1 MGTVLI
7 GDGCG
12 TGEIKPGSL
21 GASLAGVPR
30 ASGAT
35 TRRCCTALSTET
47 DRVEGVTYIDD
58 AADLRLDDYRELNSI
73 AVRAEMERDEY
84 FMGEGYVPIDR
95 MLDSAHRMRSVLL
108 HPKRLK
114 RFVPTMSRPEMA
126 GVPVY
131 VAEQEVLAE
140 VVGFNMYRCC
150 LASAFRARMPTVA
163 ELARTCRRLVVLE
176 ALNDDQNVGAIARA
190 ARAFGMDGMVIS
202 PTCNDPYQR
211 RTVRVSMGEILHV
224 PVARADSDDWPS
236 ALGTLCD
243 AGFETW
249 ALTPDVGAVD
259 LWDMDVP
266 DRVATVLGAEG
277 HGLESETMEASTHR
291 VRIPI
296 STNVDSL
303 NVGHAAAVTFA
314 AIGRPQRAR

>member
-1 MGTVLI
+1 MTTDPVA
-7 GDGCG
+7 
-12 TGEIKPGSL
+12 P
-21 GASLAGVPR
+21 ASSNEAGR
-30 ASGAT
+30 I
-35 TRRCCTALSTET
+35 
-47 DRVEGVTYIDD
+47 EGVTYIVDP
-58 AADLRLDDYRELNSI
+58 ADPRLDDYRELNSI

-95 MLDSAHRMRSVLL
+95 MLDSGHRMRSVLL

-131 VAEQEVLAE
+131 VAEQAVLAE
-140 VVGFNMYRCC
+140 VVGFNMHRCC
-150 LASAFRARMPTVA
+150 LASAFRAPMPTVA
-163 ELARTCRRLVVLE
+163 ELASTCRRLVVLE

-190 ARAFGMDGMVIS
+190 SRAFGIDGMVIS

-224 PVARADSDDWPS
+224 PVARVAAEDWPN
-236 ALGTLCD
+236 ALYTLRD
-243 AGFETW
+243 AGFQTW
-249 ALTPDVGAVD
+249 ALTPNVDAVD

-266 DRVATVLGAEG
+266 DRVAAVLGAEG
-277 HGLESETMEASTHR
+277 HGLKAETMEASTHR
-291 VRIPI
+291 VRISI
-296 STNVDSL
+296 SANVDSL

-314 AIGRPQRAR
+314 VIGRPARAR

>member
-1 MGTVLI
+1 MNTDQV
-7 GDGCG
+7 
-12 TGEIKPGSL
+12 
-21 GASLAGVPR
+21 AA
-30 ASGAT
+30 
-35 TRRCCTALSTET
+35 ALSNEVG
-47 DRVEGVTYIDD
+47 RVEGVTYIVDP
-58 AADLRLDDYRELNSI
+58 ADPRLDDYRELNSI
-73 AVRAEMERDEY
+73 AVRAEMESDEY

-95 MLDSAHRMRSVLL
+95 MLDSGHRMRSVLL

-131 VAEQEVLAE
+131 VAEQAVLAE
-140 VVGFNMYRCC
+140 VVGFNMDRCC
-150 LASAFRARMPTVA
+150 LASAFRAPMPTVA
-163 ELARTCRRLVVLE
+163 ELASTCRRLVVLE

-190 ARAFGMDGMVIS
+190 SRAFGIDGMVIS

-224 PVARADSDDWPS
+224 PVARAGAEDWPS
-236 ALGTLCD
+236 ALHTLRD

-249 ALTPDVGAVD
+249 ALTPDVDAVD

-266 DRVATVLGAEG
+266 DRVAAVLGAEG
-277 HGLESETMEASTHR
+277 HGLEVETMDASTHR
-291 VRIPI
+291 VRISI

-314 AIGRPQRAR
+314 VIGRPARAR

>member
-1 MGTVLI
+1 ML
-7 GDGCG
+7 
-12 TGEIKPGSL
+12 PS
-21 GASLAGVPR
+21 P
-30 ASGAT
+30 SGPV
-35 TRRCCTALSTET
+35 
-47 DRVEGVTYIDD
+47 DGVTYIDD
-58 AADLRLDDYRELNSI
+58 PADPRLDDYRELNSI

-95 MLDSAHRMRSVLL
+95 MLDSGHRMRSVLL

-114 RFVPTMSRPEMA
+114 RFIPTMSQPEMA

-131 VAEQEVLAE
+131 VAEQEVLVE

-150 LASAFRARMPTVA
+150 LASAFRAPMPTVA
-163 ELARTCRRLVVLE
+163 ELASTCRRLVVLE

-190 ARAFGMDGMVIS
+190 ARAFGIDGMVIS

-211 RTVRVSMGEILHV
+211 RTVRVSMGEILHI
-224 PVARADSDDWPS
+224 PVARASTENWPS
-236 ALGTLCD
+236 ALRALHD

-249 ALTPDVGAVD
+249 ALTPDAEAVD
-259 LWDMDVP
+259 LWDMLVP
-266 DRVATVLGAEG
+266 ERVAAMLGAEG
-277 HGLESETMEASTHR
+277 HGLETETMTAATHK

-296 STNVDSL
+296 SPNVDSL

-314 AIGRPQRAR
+314 AISRPPRS